1 MPICDAEI
9 FASKMICGENVQ
21 SLEDEQME
29 FATSVSLNIE
39 DLNSDFN
46 TDVFQDAQ
54 KNSSDCAR
62 NI

>member
-1 MPICDAEI
+1 
-9 FASKMICGENVQ
+9 MICGENVQ

-29 FATSVSLNIE
+29 FATSFSLNIE